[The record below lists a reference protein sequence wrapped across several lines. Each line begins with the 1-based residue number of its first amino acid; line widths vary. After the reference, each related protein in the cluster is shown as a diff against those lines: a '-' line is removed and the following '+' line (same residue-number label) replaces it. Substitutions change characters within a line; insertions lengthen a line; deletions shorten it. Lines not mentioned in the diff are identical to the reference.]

1 MGQIYLFSEICEYW
15 PMTTQTDVTAFPSP
29 RLVETNGIQL
39 AVHEQGTGP
48 AVILLH
54 GFPELA
60 YSWRHQ
66 LPALAEAGYRAIAP
80 DQRGYGGSDK
90 PAHVSDYG
98 IDALIAD
105 VDGLLDALDIPEA
118 IFIGHDWGALVLW
131 MKALIDPSRMTGIIN
146 LNIPFHPAPAS
157 DPIDLMRGLLGD
169 EFYIVNFQD
178 SDEADRVFAA
188 DVSHFFRMMMRREQ
202 IRRHQFDALPPEKK
216 ILSLLATMAREESN
230 GTPLLGEAELG
241 VFVDA
246 FKQGGFTGPINWYRN
261 WSNNW
266 LRTKDLRQ
274 IVTVPTLFI
283 GAEDDVIVAPH
294 HIDAMKPHIPD
305 LEIQSIARCGHWTQQ
320 EHPDQVNRII
330 LEWLAR
336 RYPR

>member
-1 MGQIYLFSEICEYW
+1 MPEICEYC
-15 PMTTQTDVTAFPSP
+15 PMTTKKDRPAFPPS
-29 RLVETNGIQL
+29 RLVETNGIRL
-39 AVHEQGTGP
+39 AIHEQGVGP

-90 PAHVSDYG
+90 PARISDYG

-105 VDGLLDALDIPEA
+105 VDGLLDALEIPEA
-118 IFIGHDWGALVLW
+118 IFVGHDWGALLLW
-131 MKALIDPSRMTGIIN
+131 MKALIDPSRIRGIVN
-146 LNIPFHPAPAS
+146 LNIPFYPAPAT
-157 DPIDLMRGLLGD
+157 DPVDLMREQLGD
-169 EFYIVNFQD
+169 DFYIVNFQD
-178 SDEADRVFAA
+178 SDKADRVFAA
-188 DVSHFFRMMMRREQ
+188 DVPHFFTMMMRREQ
-202 IRRHQFDALPPEKK
+202 IRRQQFDALPPERK
-216 ILSLLATMAREESN
+216 ILSLLATMARKGS
-230 GTPLLGEAELG
+230 GGVPLLDDVELR
-241 VFVDA
+241 VYVDA
-246 FKQGGFTGPINWYRN
+246 FEQGGFAGPINWYRN
-261 WSNNW
+261 WSSNW

-274 IVTVPTLFI
+274 LVTVPTLFI
-283 GAEDDVIVAPH
+283 GAEDDVIVSPQ

-305 LEIQSIARCGHWTQQ
+305 LEIQSIAKCGHWTQQ

-336 RYPR
+336 RHAR